1 MAGVDRLDG
10 KPAQVELGSSS
21 AVDSV
26 DEVTTLKRTV
36 DAQKH
41 DIQDLK
47 KRVAELSK
55 IEKGLSVVRRRGLG
69 RHAVWSLASVGAVVV
84 TTSTASAVVPRRR

>member
-1 MAGVDRLDG
+1 MDG

-21 AVDSV
+21 AADSV

-55 IEKGLSVVRRRGLG
+55 IEKGLSVVRHRRLG
-69 RHAVWSLASVGAVVV
+69 RHAVWSLARVGVVV
-84 TTSTASAVVPRRR
+84 TTSTASAVAPRRR